1 MKFFPSLRIFP
12 QLGAPAGRPAPR
24 KLSAAS
30 WMMDEANTKVICTMM
45 EEMMLG
51 AMCSQRIRVSVAPVE
66 RRAST

>member
-1 MKFFPSLRIFP
+1 MKFLPSLRMFP

-24 KLSAAS
+24 KLRAAS
-30 WMMDEANTKVICTMM
+30 WMMDEANKKVICTMM

-51 AMCSQRIRVSVAPVE
+51 AMWSHRIRVSLAPVD